1 MITNFI
7 YVCATI
13 CFIFLLV
20 KVIIMAIKKSDSFE
34 KEMDEL
40 ETISIVQCIVLIF
53 LTVYIIIQCILAC
66 W

>member
-1 MITNFI
+1 MITNFV

-20 KVIIMAIKKSDSFE
+20 KVIIMAIKKSDSFD

-40 ETISIVQCIVLIF
+40 AFISIAQCIVLIF
-53 LTVYIIIQCILAC
+53 LTVYIIIQCIFAC
-66 W
+66 